1 MTETWRYPG
10 LRILVLARA
19 PVPGQVKTRLHAVL
33 SPARATALHR
43 RLLRHV
49 LAVTCDAGLAPV
61 TLVGSAPHPW
71 LRELARRHAT
81 GFCLQGEGDLGARM
95 AAALAGA
102 LDEGARGGLL
112 LGADC
117 PEMDETWL
125 AEALALLDRGDT
137 LLGPARDGGYVALGL
152 CRPAPFLFA
161 GMPWGSER
169 VLALSRARLRQA
181 GWRWREMPALG
192 DVDRPEDLVRLPR
205 LRRR

>member
-1 MTETWRYPG
+1 MAEAWRYPG
-10 LRILVLARA
+10 LRIVVLARA

-33 SPARATALHR
+33 SPLRAAALHR

-49 LAVTCDAGLAPV
+49 LAVTCATGLAPV
-61 TLVGSAPHPW
+61 SLLGSAPHPW
-71 LRELARRHAT
+71 LRELARRHAVEF
-81 GFCLQGEGDLGARM
+81 GLQREGDLGARM
-95 AAALAGA
+95 AAAVASA
-102 LDEGARGGLL
+102 LDDGARGVLL

-117 PEMDETWL
+117 AEMDEPWL
-125 AEALALLDRGDT
+125 AQALAVLDRGEA

-161 GMPWGSER
+161 GMPWGSDR

-181 GWRWREMPALG
+181 GWRWRELPPLG
-192 DVDRPEDLVRLPR
+192 DIDRPEDLAQLPR